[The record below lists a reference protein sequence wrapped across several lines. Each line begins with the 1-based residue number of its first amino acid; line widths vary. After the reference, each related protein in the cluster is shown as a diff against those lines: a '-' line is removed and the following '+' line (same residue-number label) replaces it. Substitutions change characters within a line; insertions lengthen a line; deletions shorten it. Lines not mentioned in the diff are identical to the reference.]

1 MLKKLTQE
9 QLDQILEIATE
20 EFSAKGPE
28 KATIMGIAR
37 KSGVS
42 VGVIYKY
49 YADKEALF
57 QACLTRSLGMLK
69 DCLNQATSR
78 HESLE
83 AVAEELIRIAQSFA
97 KEHPAHI
104 RMYHAITMD
113 AEGGRVEEY
122 ARAIESVTAQLYT
135 ECFSKAK
142 EEGSIRKDAEPAA
155 FAFFFDNLLMMLH
168 FSYSC
173 EYYRERLR
181 IFCGDSEDR
190 DEKLVQQMLLF
201 LKAGFMLRDTQ

>member
-9 QLDQILEIATE
+9 QLDQILERATE

-28 KATIMGIAR
+28 RATIMNIAR
-37 KSGVS
+37 ASGVS

-57 QACLTRSLGMLK
+57 QACLTRSLGMLT
-69 DCLNQATSR
+69 DCLEEATK
-78 HESLE
+78 EGASLE
-83 AVAEELIRIAQSFA
+83 EVAEALIRIAQFFA

-113 AEGGRVEEY
+113 AEGGSVSEY
-122 ARAIESVTAQLYT
+122 ARKIEAVSAQLYT
-135 ECFSKAK
+135 NCFSKAK
-142 EEGSIRKDAEPAA
+142 AEGSVRQDIEPGV

-173 EYYRERLR
+173 EYYRERLS
-181 IFCGDSEDR
+181 IFCGEDEER
-190 DEKLVQQMLLF
+190 DERIVQQLLLF
-201 LKAGFMLRDTQ
+201 LKAGFGITKA